1 MKLIT
6 LLAIESY
13 KDDIKK
19 LLQENGISVFS
30 FTKIMGYRDNTLE
43 AINSNWFGTE
53 MNESESVLFIA
64 FVDNSLVDKLFEKVD
79 HFNDIESLKTK
90 LHIASIS
97 IDKMN

>member
-43 AINSNWFGTE
+43 AINSNWFGME
-53 MNESESVLFIA
+53 MNESESVL
-64 FVDNSLVDKLFEKVD
+64 E
-79 HFNDIESLKTK
+79 
-90 LHIASIS
+90 
-97 IDKMN
+97 

>member
-64 FVDNSLVDKLFEKVD
+64 FVDNSMVDKLFEKVD
-79 HFNDIESLKTK
+79 HFNAVESLKTK